1 MIIVGRTGMG
11 KTTII
16 NLLVNSHIINRRKVI
31 WCDPENKNKKVTHDL
46 GGNYIEFGVDQ
57 NIINIFD
64 LKPVTTDDEDR
75 EDDTVMYDTSTAIS
89 NVVED
94 LSITLKLL
102 WPNITENEIDMLNE
116 ITIKTYRSAG
126 IDGSESFKYYHSEDY
141 PTFTDFSATIDEL
154 LEEYSKDLSLY
165 KREYEALKN
174 LQMKMRS
181 IVGTPDIPGHYAR
194 YFNGKTNIDLQALD
208 DIGLLSFG
216 MKHLASTPIGVR
228 NALLRLVFNYAWSKC
243 LSTNE
248 ETVFVSDEDHRFISI
263 EEIASIKAQFQ
274 RRARKYNTVT
284 ISGTQQ
290 VRDYC
295 DEKILTYGRA
305 IFENSTYQMYFH
317 MYKSSISELSHLIM
331 LTDQEKEQLVNLP
344 PYTCLM
350 EAGNRKIPIRVLLT
364 DDEDRLIGK

>member
-1 MIIVGRTGMG
+1 M
-11 KTTII
+11 
-16 NLLVNSHIINRRKVI
+16 S
-31 WCDPENKNKKVTHDL
+31 
-46 GGNYIEFGVDQ
+46 
-57 NIINIFD
+57 
-64 LKPVTTDDEDR
+64 
-75 EDDTVMYDTSTAIS
+75 
-89 NVVED
+89 
-94 LSITLKLL
+94 
-102 WPNITENEIDMLNE
+102 
-116 ITIKTYRSAG
+116 
-126 IDGSESFKYYHSEDY
+126 
-141 PTFTDFSATIDEL
+141 
-154 LEEYSKDLSLY
+154 
-165 KREYEALKN
+165 
-174 LQMKMRS
+174 
-181 IVGTPDIPGHYAR
+181 
-194 YFNGKTNIDLQALD
+194 QALD

-317 MYKSSISELSHLIM
+317 MYKSSISELSQLIM

-350 EAGNRKIPIRVLLT
+350 EVGNRKIPIRVLLT